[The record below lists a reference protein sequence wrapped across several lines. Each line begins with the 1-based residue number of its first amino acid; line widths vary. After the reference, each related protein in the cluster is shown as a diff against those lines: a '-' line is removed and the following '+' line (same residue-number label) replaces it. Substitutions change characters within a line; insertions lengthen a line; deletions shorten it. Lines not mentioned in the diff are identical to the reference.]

1 MTDTMNNPNGP
12 RKLSDDELSVI
23 AGGSGS
29 WAGYMEDS
37 LRHAH
42 QVELDR
48 GLTEIQDFKTWLS
61 NANGV
66 NEDIIKARDAWIA
79 GGQDPNSVYAYIDGT
94 VTKIR

>member
-1 MTDTMNNPNGP
+1 MASITNNTNEPQ
-12 RKLSDDELSVI
+12 KLTDDELSEI
-23 AGGSGS
+23 SGGSGS

-42 QVELDR
+42 QTQLDN

-79 GGQDPNSVYAYIDGT
+79 GGKDPNSVYAYIDGT
-94 VTKIR
+94 VTKLR